1 MVFSSGEEKI
11 KKKRT
16 HSKELRQEKLPKQWY
31 PHIASNNEN
40 EGKIINCQR
49 RPTPWNQQRKPG
61 GEGIFNKCSSRPNT
75 AEMIIA
81 LSQKRAKAMIDKQS
95 SGENE
100 TIYLS
105 TGQNEKK
112 LRSSMKCEGNKNNKL
127 RTLIN
132 PATHTRSSS
141 PIHGHCK
148 PHVPT

>member
-1 MVFSSGEEKI
+1 MPLGQL
-11 KKKRT
+11 R
-16 HSKELRQEKLPKQWY
+16 KELIFKSSVLHVHQIALVLSKQRFCTSLNTV
-31 PHIASNNEN
+31 H
-40 EGKIINCQR
+40 
-49 RPTPWNQQRKPG
+49 QRKPG